1 MKKAPQCN
9 AAVWSAIRRGS
20 ATVALAVLM
29 ALGFPAAAS
38 AGQDPGLRLGYYA
51 GEDADDAVPTIGVF
65 TRFDIPGPLNLE
77 VSADYRRETL
87 LDGDIEAMVIP
98 LRVSALLNFLPGL
111 SPYLVAGAGAE
122 YVDLDFRNE
131 LAGFSDESD
140 LVFEVHAGAGIEI
153 GLGPAS
159 LGADLRYCRATAIS
173 GDELNAALGHDYDP
187 SGWTASLTLGF
198 SF

>member
-1 MKKAPQCN
+1 VP
-9 AAVWSAIRRGS
+9 AVAVLLAVI
-20 ATVALAVLM
+20 ALAPAM
-29 ALGFPAAAS
+29 SAAQDLGVRI
-38 AGQDPGLRLGYYA
+38 GTVQGD
-51 GEDADDAVPTIGVF
+51 DADDPVAVVGVF
-65 TRFDIPGPLNLE
+65 GRFDIPGPLNLE

-98 LRVSALLNFLPGL
+98 LRVSALFNFLPGF

-122 YVDLDFRNE
+122 YVDLDIRNE

-153 GLGPAS
+153 GLGPVS

-173 GDELNAALGHDYDP
+173 GDELNATLGHDYDP

>member
-1 MKKAPQCN
+1 MENGLPRCTASR
-9 AAVWSAIRRGS
+9 SALQF
-20 ATVALAVLM
+20 V
-29 ALGFPAAAS
+29 PAAAVLVAVIALAPAMS
-38 AGQDPGLRLGYYA
+38 AAQDLGVRI
-51 GEDADDAVPTIGVF
+51 GTVQGDDADDPVAVVGVF
-65 TRFDIPGPLNLE
+65 GRFDIPGPLNLE

-87 LDGDIEAMVIP
+87 LDGDIEATVIP
-98 LRVSALLNFLPGL
+98 LRVSALFNFLPGL
-111 SPYLVAGAGAE
+111 SPYLVAGAGAD

-153 GLGPAS
+153 GLGPVS